1 MKSIIGAYANG
12 DYNVMLFSDGTKLR
26 ITSASDPK
34 AALFESVDLKITN
47 KCCHN
52 CPYCYEASV
61 ADGKHADVSK
71 FKILFDT
78 MHPFTEL
85 AIGGGNPLL
94 FPNLNGLLKQLTDK
108 SLVPNM
114 TINYRDL
121 YTSKSFLQQ
130 AMDEKLL
137 YGLGV
142 SMPIDIEAWDDHL
155 LETIKDMGAVMHCII
170 GLVTEEQIKKAAYRN
185 MKILFLGYKHAGRG
199 YDFLTSDGLGI
210 RVMSDHDVINLLPDM
225 INDRMFEVISFDNL
239 AIDRC
244 NIRMLLNAET
254 FNRVY
259 MGDDGTHTMYIDLVD
274 EVFAESSSI
283 NAVRFKLFPTYT
295 AQDVWDIVRDEK
307 KGVLA

>member
-26 ITSASDPK
+26 ITNAEDPK
-34 AALFESVDLKITN
+34 VELFESVDLKITN

-61 ADGKHADVSK
+61 PDGKHADVEK
-71 FKILFDT
+71 FSMLFDT

-94 FPNLNGLLKQLTDK
+94 YPNLSGLLRRFTDR

-114 TINYRDL
+114 TINYKDL
-121 YTSKSFLQQ
+121 HTSKSFLQQ
-130 AMDEKLL
+130 AIDDKLL
-137 YGLGV
+137 YGIGV
-142 SMPIDIEAWDDHL
+142 SMPMDTEEWTDYL
-155 LETIKDMGAVMHCII
+155 LETINEMGATMHCII
-170 GLVTEEQIKKAAYRN
+170 GLVTPEQIRKAAHRN

-199 YDFLTSDGLGI
+199 YEFLTSDGLGI
-210 RVMSDHDVINLLPDM
+210 RVLSDHDIVEMMAEM
-225 INDRMFEVISFDNL
+225 INEKMFKVISFDNL
-239 AIDRC
+239 AIEHC
-244 NIRMLLNAET
+244 HIRMILNAET

-259 MGDDGTHTMYIDLVD
+259 MGDDGTHTMYINLVD

-283 NAVRFKLFPTYT
+283 NAVRYKLFPTYT
-295 AQDVWDIVRDEK
+295 AKDVWDIVRDGK